1 MPYKGEGQI
10 IAVIDTGINS
20 DHESFADIGDDG
32 YDHTNPLGAGNY
44 LGQCAEMEFA
54 DRCNDKLIGVYTWD
68 KISEMYNAIYFQD
81 GYPDNPP
88 QYEWQFEQIRPIF
101 GEDYN
106 GHGSHTASTAAG
118 NVILDAP
125 LQFASYDMDPNE
137 LGASGD
143 GRDTGLTRQVSG
155 VAPHANVI
163 MYQACWA
170 GDGVTSPYYGCPTEA
185 TLASIEQAVLD
196 GADVI
201 NYSISGWGFPWD
213 DAIEQAFYSAYAAG
227 ISVAASAGNAGFGN
241 PTNHNSP
248 WLMNV
253 AATHHDRVFDV
264 EEKTLSAMSGGDTTP
279 PEDIGGSSIS
289 GSITGE
295 IVLGET
301 FGDKSCDTA
310 FAANTFTA
318 DQIVVCERSDQPR
331 IDKANN
337 LVAAGAGGFIL
348 YNKDSWGTYGSE
360 VQDMYPLPSIHITKN
375 EATPLLT
382 WLATGSGHTG
392 TISSA
397 EAFVDFEVREKTKI
411 ATFTSAAEN
420 PTWDGSLTPTIGA
433 PGVEVMA
440 AYSDDQPFTAYPSA
454 QDWHVISGTSMASPH
469 VAGALALIRQA
480 HPDWTV
486 SEVQSAAQM
495 TANPN
500 TDDGS
505 GADPFFRSGSGLID
519 VAAAV
524 NAGFIMDETAENMML
539 ANPMNGGD
547 STTLNLPALVNT
559 ACKTRC
565 SWIRTITATKDGT
578 WSVTAAP
585 NHDPVSIKIEAQP
598 SQFAI
603 KAGESRSIVVTAE
616 ILDATARVGNT
627 EDPYLFGDVKFTA
640 AEDDIPSVHWPVKMK
655 FSRNNMPQMVPV
667 VAHRDNGK
675 YRLNNIPVE
684 KVVEFTGQAYAAV
697 VPNDITIELDQDDDY
712 SSPIF
717 DQDMNGTATYW
728 IDVPAGAKRVFAETL
743 DRVAT
748 TADPIWQRGDADV
761 FVGIDA
767 NEDGEI
773 DFSNEAIC
781 WSYSEREKDF
791 CSINNPNPGRYW
803 IIFHNYKHSNEPVKD
818 TYRFAY
824 GVVTD
829 EIASDISVTTTTPI
843 NATTTMV
850 DVDIEWDF
858 SNFNENDVRYTAID
872 FGTSSSDAGNLG
884 LVPVNVRRGI
894 NDVSINGSQTQ
905 ARPGDLVDMNIHVLP
920 NMEGADRSYTLTA
933 TLPEGTQYVEGSAM
947 LNNMRHVTG
956 DITVEGNQL
965 TISGTQID
973 SSSWNRNYIV
983 TTNET
988 DEACRMPLSTDGGYI
1003 DFNSEYGFSP
1013 SFGGHWNDRV
1023 RFNFKD
1029 WFPAEDVAFAPYHNT
1044 ETMPYES
1051 INISSQGWVQFDE
1064 MPQFWADHYP
1074 FAPENIFYGGIPDTM
1089 IAPLFRGGMFDGQ
1102 LGTPYFAPPW
1112 WDQSAEPSGVTIAYN
1127 DNPKALIIEWDDART
1142 ESAMWDPMIGDV
1154 VWTEWGD
1161 RYDFETYISL
1171 EYNFGDNQHEIVMA
1185 YDNLQFA
1192 DENNLPVTPWLMDVQ
1207 GGSIGLYGFYGPR
1220 GTFSPLQGASV
1231 TQFAF
1236 GDIDRVLHDG
1246 LIVCYDY
1253 TGPEATQFDITF
1265 QLAIDNNAT
1274 GRTMNVEVVS
1284 QVEGIADTTA
1294 VHTIT
1299 SPSNIT
1305 VGAIADQMTNED
1317 VTLTGVEVIYND
1329 TDPSSNTISA
1339 SGDNVTVT
1347 VNGHESGSTIDIT
1360 PDENWY
1366 GETEITVIVAD
1377 NSYSNDAHSVSF
1389 MLSVVSDGL
1398 AAGCTDPTATNY
1410 DANAQ
1415 EDDGSC
1421 TLPAPEPA
1429 PTPSSSGS
1437 GSMNLFLLLLAV
1449 FGSAGLRRKK

>member
-1 MPYKGEGQI
+1 
-10 IAVIDTGINS
+10 
-20 DHESFADIGDDG
+20 
-32 YDHTNPLGAGNY
+32 
-44 LGQCAEMEFA
+44 
-54 DRCNDKLIGVYTWD
+54 
-68 KISEMYNAIYFQD
+68 
-81 GYPDNPP
+81 
-88 QYEWQFEQIRPIF
+88 
-101 GEDYN
+101 
-106 GHGSHTASTAAG
+106 
-118 NVILDAP
+118 
-125 LQFASYDMDPNE
+125 
-137 LGASGD
+137 
-143 GRDTGLTRQVSG
+143 
-155 VAPHANVI
+155 
-163 MYQACWA
+163 
-170 GDGVTSPYYGCPTEA
+170 
-185 TLASIEQAVLD
+185 
-196 GADVI
+196 
-201 NYSISGWGFPWD
+201 
-213 DAIEQAFYSAYAAG
+213 
-227 ISVAASAGNAGFGN
+227 
-241 PTNHNSP
+241 
-248 WLMNV
+248 
-253 AATHHDRVFDV
+253 
-264 EEKTLSAMSGGDTTP
+264 
-279 PEDIGGSSIS
+279 
-289 GSITGE
+289 
-295 IVLGET
+295 
-301 FGDKSCDTA
+301 
-310 FAANTFTA
+310 
-318 DQIVVCERSDQPR
+318 
-331 IDKANN
+331 
-337 LVAAGAGGFIL
+337 
-348 YNKDSWGTYGSE
+348 
-360 VQDMYPLPSIHITKN
+360 
-375 EATPLLT
+375 
-382 WLATGSGHTG
+382 
-392 TISSA
+392 
-397 EAFVDFEVREKTKI
+397 
-411 ATFTSAAEN
+411 
-420 PTWDGSLTPTIGA
+420 
-433 PGVEVMA
+433 
-440 AYSDDQPFTAYPSA
+440 
-454 QDWHVISGTSMASPH
+454 
-469 VAGALALIRQA
+469 
-480 HPDWTV
+480 
-486 SEVQSAAQM
+486 
-495 TANPN
+495 
-500 TDDGS
+500 
-505 GADPFFRSGSGLID
+505 
-519 VAAAV
+519 
-524 NAGFIMDETAENMML
+524 
-539 ANPMNGGD
+539 
-547 STTLNLPALVNT
+547 
-559 ACKTRC
+559 
-565 SWIRTITATKDGT
+565 
-578 WSVTAAP
+578 
-585 NHDPVSIKIEAQP
+585 
-598 SQFAI
+598 
-603 KAGESRSIVVTAE
+603 
-616 ILDATARVGNT
+616 
-627 EDPYLFGDVKFTA
+627 
-640 AEDDIPSVHWPVKMK
+640 
-655 FSRNNMPQMVPV
+655 
-667 VAHRDNGK
+667 
-675 YRLNNIPVE
+675 
-684 KVVEFTGQAYAAV
+684 
-697 VPNDITIELDQDDDY
+697 
-712 SSPIF
+712 
-717 DQDMNGTATYW
+717 
-728 IDVPAGAKRVFAETL
+728 
-743 DRVAT
+743 
-748 TADPIWQRGDADV
+748 
-761 FVGIDA
+761 
-767 NEDGEI
+767 
-773 DFSNEAIC
+773 
-781 WSYSEREKDF
+781 
-791 CSINNPNPGRYW
+791 
-803 IIFHNYKHSNEPVKD
+803 
-818 TYRFAY
+818 
-824 GVVTD
+824 
-829 EIASDISVTTTTPI
+829 
-843 NATTTMV
+843 
-850 DVDIEWDF
+850 
-858 SNFNENDVRYTAID
+858 
-872 FGTSSSDAGNLG
+872 
-884 LVPVNVRRGI
+884 
-894 NDVSINGSQTQ
+894 
-905 ARPGDLVDMNIHVLP
+905 
-920 NMEGADRSYTLTA
+920 
-933 TLPEGTQYVEGSAM
+933 
-947 LNNMRHVTG
+947 
-956 DITVEGNQL
+956 
-965 TISGTQID
+965 
-973 SSSWNRNYIV
+973 SSWNRNYIV